1 MELIIFDVDG
11 TLVYSD
17 KRDSRVFARTYET
30 IYQKPFPSIDWR
42 QFPHVTD
49 NIIFG
54 TVIRQHFQRTPS
66 TEETVDFQT
75 IYMEAL
81 RKERQKQPE
90 HFREVPGARQA
101 ITQLQQTD
109 RLIGIGTGGWKT
121 PAHIKLSHVGITVED
136 HLFSGGDNKPNREAI
151 LEETIAAA
159 EDLNGGPLS
168 RIVYLG
174 DAEWDVATTRNLQ
187 IDFVGVRR
195 LGDLDTLHA
204 IGAGTVIQDY
214 SCYSTFEV
222 ALQAARPPKNM

>member
-17 KRDSRVFARTYET
+17 KRDSRVFAQTYESV
-30 IYQKPFPSIDWR
+30 YQKPFPSIDWR

-66 TEETVDFQT
+66 TEETADFQS
-75 IYMEAL
+75 IYMDAL
-81 RKERQKQPE
+81 RRARQKQPE

-136 HLFSGGDNKPNREAI
+136 RLFSGGDNKPNREAI
-151 LEETIAAA
+151 LEETIVAA

-187 IDFVGVRR
+187 IDFVGVRH
-195 LGDLDTLHA
+195 LGDLDTLHT
-204 IGAGTVIQDY
+204 IGAETVIQDY
-214 SCYSTFEV
+214 TCYATFEA
-222 ALQAARPPKNM
+222 ALQAARPPKK